1 VPTSYAVRRTIDAD
15 PQTVWG
21 LLTDPAGYPSWNP
34 AVLSLDGR
42 IAAGE
47 RITLVS
53 AVDPGRTFRLTVT
66 RLDPPRSMVWA
77 GGMPLGL
84 FRGVRTFT
92 LTPRD
97 GGTDFAMAEVFAG
110 PLAPL
115 VTRFVPDMTE
125 AFAQFGDGLKKAAEN
140 RA

>member
-1 VPTSYAVRRTIDAD
+1 MPTSYAVRRSIDAD

-42 IAAGE
+42 VAAGE
-47 RITLVS
+47 RIALVS

-66 RLDPPRSMVWA
+66 RLDPPRTMVWA

-97 GGTDFAMAEVFAG
+97 GRTDFAMEEVFAG

-115 VTRFVPDMTE
+115 VTRFVPDMTD
-125 AFAQFGDGLKKAAEN
+125 AFAQFGDSLKKAAEN